1 MNLNTI
7 FKQTMDYMGV
17 RGSDLAELAGCSRNN
32 ISEIRNGKVNPSI
45 DKFWSLIEDC
55 ERLAPGFKREF
66 GKRVAGMN
74 MNKAFSPEEL
84 LNTLDSSQ
92 IAALTFAL
100 GRWLDHNLPKEEKD
114 LEITY
119 S

>member
-7 FKQTMDYMGV
+7 FKETMDYMGV
-17 RGSDLAELAGCSRNN
+17 RCSDLAEEAGCSRNN
-32 ISEIRNGKVNPSI
+32 ISEIRNGKVNPPI
-45 DKFWSLIEDC
+45 DRFWRLIEYC

-66 GKRVAGMN
+66 GTRVAGMKI
-74 MNKAFSPEEL
+74 NKDFSPEEL
-84 LNTLDSSQ
+84 LNALDSSQ

-100 GRWLDHNLPKEEKD
+100 GRWINHNLSKEEKD